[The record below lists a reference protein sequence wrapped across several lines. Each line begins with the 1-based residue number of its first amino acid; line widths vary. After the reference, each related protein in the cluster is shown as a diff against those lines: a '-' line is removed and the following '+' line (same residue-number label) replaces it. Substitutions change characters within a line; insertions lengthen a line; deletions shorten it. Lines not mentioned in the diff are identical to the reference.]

1 MMNQLTRFVAASAAT
16 VFAIASATVLTGTGA
31 AVADG
36 TGKIVPLSYRLRTC
50 DWVTTNPYTPTSA
63 RGTAYAV
70 ISRSGSTV
78 SAEVHMASV
87 APDIWYGVR
96 LIETPRP
103 GISCGPADPGVGMGR
118 VYTDGAGVGTTT
130 VTAPVMSGAT
140 GAWVSVEGPLGV
152 QNQLTG
158 DFRTS
163 DFIASI

>member
-1 MMNQLTRFVAASAAT
+1 MSQLTRFVAASTAMG
-16 VFAIASATVLTGTGA
+16 FAIASVAVLTGAGT

-36 TGKIVPLSYRLRTC
+36 TAKIVPLSYRLRTC
-50 DWVTTNPYTPTSA
+50 DGIATNPYTPTSA
-63 RGTAYAV
+63 HGTAYAV

-78 SAEVHMASV
+78 SAEVHMANV
-87 APDIWYGVR
+87 TPDIWYGVR
-96 LIETPRP
+96 LVETPRP
-103 GISCGPADPGVGMGR
+103 GISCGSADPGVGMGR
-118 VYTDGAGVGTTT
+118 VYIDGAGVGTTT

-163 DFIASI
+163 DYVASI